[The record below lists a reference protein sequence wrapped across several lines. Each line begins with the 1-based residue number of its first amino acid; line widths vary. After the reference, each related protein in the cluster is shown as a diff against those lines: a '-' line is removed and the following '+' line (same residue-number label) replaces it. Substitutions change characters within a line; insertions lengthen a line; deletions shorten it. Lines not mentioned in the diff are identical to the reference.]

1 MKVIPFPKRKSN
13 SYTTEVVYDH
23 LMNVAQNT
31 LDRIADEISD
41 VARNKQELREQMIFV
56 LEKLSFIAD
65 DLKSAAGDKNY

>member
-1 MKVIPFPKRKSN
+1 VKVIPFPKRKSN

-41 VARNKQELREQMIFV
+41 VARNKQELREQIIFV

>member
-1 MKVIPFPKRKSN
+1 MKVIPFPRRKSN